1 MNGLLVQSGLRFYCR
16 RPWQLCLAVS
26 GIALGVAVY
35 VGVDL
40 ANDSA
45 RRAFELSADLIT
57 GSTTHHLM
65 GIRGEVPDSL
75 YANLRMEHGP
85 VRAAPVIEAEV
96 GLVRQP
102 GRVFTLIGV
111 DPLEETGFRGFSD
124 FVPGRGTDFTRLI
137 VEPGAVLAPA
147 SLLGELGLEVGADLD
162 LLITDYMK
170 TVRVVG
176 TVLETSATGE
186 GPTAPIIT
194 DIATAQELLGST
206 AISRIDLILD
216 EPEAARIRALGLA
229 SVTLVPAEGRNAA
242 FDQLASAF
250 RVNLTALSLL
260 ALLVGV
266 FLIYATMSFA
276 VVQRRSVFGVLR
288 AIGVSRGQLLTSVLV
303 EALAIG
309 ALATAVGIVLGQQL
323 AGVLVDLVL
332 RTVGDLYFRSSMN
345 AIDPSPSIYWRGLA
359 MGMGTT
365 ILAAGAPALD
375 AAGTA
380 PHTAMSRAALERS
393 TQRLALRATWLAAL
407 AAAVA
412 TVLLLL
418 SSRSLVVAFAGLF
431 FVIAAGALLVP
442 AATRLLAR
450 LAEPLVESGFGIAG
464 SLAARGM
471 AASLS
476 RTGVATAALS
486 VAVATVVGI
495 GLMIGSFRIS
505 VEEWLAGT
513 LTADVYVNVDG
524 EQLFNDNQREA
535 LAVVPG
541 VRGLS
546 VTRFTR
552 LPTAGGELSIRAQ
565 DPGPDGWGLQ
575 LTAGAPG
582 AIELMEST
590 EGVLVSEP
598 LAFHRELQPGDEL
611 ILPTA
616 SGDIGFPVLGA
627 FRDYST
633 NAGTVLMTLGLYRRH
648 WQDDAISGIGI
659 YLNANTDRDAARD
672 AMRRAVGTGTP
683 VQFRSNDLIRDRSM
697 SIFDRTF
704 RITEVLRILAGVV
717 AFLGLASAVMSIELE
732 RGRELAILRA
742 VGLRPG
748 QVRAL
753 TLAQT
758 GLLGLAAGLFAI
770 PLGIVMAA
778 LLIFVI
784 NVRSF
789 GWSMDLA
796 ISPQPL
802 VLGVLL
808 ALSAAVL
815 AGIYPAVR
823 AVRFGVAGQLR
834 EE

>member
-1 MNGLLVQSGLRFYCR
+1 MNGLLARAGLRFYGR
-16 RPWQLCLAVS
+16 RPWQLCLAIS

-45 RRAFELSADLIT
+45 RRAFQLSSDLIT

-65 GIRGEVPDSL
+65 GTRGEIADSV
-75 YANLRMEHGP
+75 YQSLRMQHGP
-85 VRAAPVIEAEV
+85 VRAAPVIEVEAR
-96 GLVRQP
+96 VRRLP
-102 GRVFTLIGV
+102 GRVYTLMGI
-111 DPLEETGFRGFSD
+111 DPLEESGFRGFSG

-137 VEPGAVLAPA
+137 VEPATVLVPAP
-147 SLLGELGLEVGADLD
+147 LLEELNLELGAELD
-162 LLITDYMK
+162 LLAADRLE

-176 TVLETSATGE
+176 TVLETSSAGDE
-186 GPTAPIIT
+186 PTAPIIT

-206 AISRIDLILD
+206 SLSRVDLILD
-216 EPEAARIRALGLA
+216 EAEAERIRALDLP
-229 SVTLVPAEGRNAA
+229 STTLVPAEGRNAA
-242 FDQLASAF
+242 FEELSRAF
-250 RVNLTALSLL
+250 RINLTALSLL

-276 VVQRRSVFGVLR
+276 VVQRRRTFGVLR
-288 AIGVSRGQLLTSVLV
+288 AIGVSRRQLLTSVLG
-303 EALAIG
+303 EALAVG
-309 ALATAVGIVLGQQL
+309 ALATAVGILLGQQL

-332 RTVGDLYFRSSMN
+332 RTVGDLYFRSSM
-345 AIDPSPSIYWRGLA
+345 AAVTPSPTVYWRGLA
-359 MGMGTT
+359 LGLGMTL
-365 ILAAGAPALD
+365 LAAAAPALD
-375 AAGTA
+375 AARSA
-380 PHTAMSRAALERS
+380 PHTAMSRAALERG
-393 TQRLALRATWLAAL
+393 TRRLAMRATWLALPAGV
-407 AAAVA
+407 AAA
-412 TVLLLL
+412 VLLLL
-418 SSRSLVVAFAGLF
+418 SARSLVVAFAGLF

-442 AATRLLAR
+442 AATRVVAR

-495 GLMIGSFRIS
+495 GLMIASFRVS
-505 VEEWLAGT
+505 VEDWLAGT
-513 LTADVYVNVDG
+513 LTADIYLNIDG
-524 EQLFNDNQREA
+524 EDLFEDGHRDA
-535 LAVVPG
+535 LTAVAG
-541 VRGLS
+541 VRGVSL
-546 VTRFTR
+546 TRFTR
-552 LPTAGGELSIRAQ
+552 LPTTNGEVSLRAQ
-565 DPGPDGWGLQ
+565 NPGPDGWGLR
-575 LTAGAPG
+575 LTAEVPDAV
-582 AIELMEST
+582 ERMEAA
-590 EGVLVSEP
+590 EGIMVSEP
-598 LAFHRELQPGDEL
+598 LAFHRELALGDGL

-616 SGDIGFPVLGA
+616 NGEKEFPILGV

-633 NAGTVLMTLGLYRRH
+633 NGGTVLMPLTLYRSN
-648 WQDDAISGIGI
+648 WEDNDISGIGV
-659 YLNANTDRDAARD
+659 YLDEDADRERTLDSISSVFGAGA
-672 AMRRAVGTGTP
+672 P
-683 VQFRSNDLIRDRSM
+683 VRYRSNEFIRDRSLA
-697 SIFDRTF
+697 IFDRTF

-732 RGRELAILRA
+732 RGRELAVLRA
-742 VGLRPG
+742 LGLRPR

-770 PLGIVMAA
+770 PLGIAMAA

-796 ISPQPL
+796 VSAQPL
-802 VLGVLL
+802 ALGVVL
-808 ALSAAVL
+808 ALSAALL
-815 AGIYPAVR
+815 AGVYPAVR
-823 AVRFGVAGQLR
+823 AVRSGVAGRLR